1 MDAVMN
7 LLRAVL
13 AFGVLVVMF
22 AAEPAHSAPRA
33 RTDQVR
39 VDYVAPK
46 DAKFQTIY
54 QTLKD
59 ARSLEA
65 MRQFLSPLRLPRRLT
80 LRIRGCD
87 GEVNA
92 FYDDNV
98 VTVCYEYL
106 DYIEKSAPKET
117 TKAGITPKDVL
128 VGATV
133 DVFLHEVGHAVFDML
148 EVPVLGRE
156 EDAADFFSAY
166 IILQLPPETAHRLIS
181 GIAYLYAQDVKKSGD
196 QTLADAQKAAASD
209 PKAAAQDAA
218 RRKNALIKSFADE
231 HGLPGQ
237 RYFNLLCVAY
247 GSNPKVFADAIT
259 VGQLT
264 KDRAEGCEDEY
275 NQIEFAFQTL
285 IGPSIDEKLLK
296 KVKAKKWIEF

>member
-1 MDAVMN
+1 MRHLGAA
-7 LLRAVL
+7 LAFAVL
-13 AFGVLVVMF
+13 ALMIAG
-22 AAEPAHSAPRA
+22 EPAQSAPRG

-39 VDYVAPK
+39 GDYVVPE

-65 MRQFLSPLRLPRRLT
+65 LRQFLSPLRLPRRLT
-80 LRIRGCD
+80 LRIRECD

-92 FYDDNV
+92 FYEDNV

-106 DYIEKSAPKET
+106 DYILKSAPKET
-117 TKAGITPKDVL
+117 TKDGITPKEVL
-128 VGATV
+128 VGSTV
-133 DVFLHEVGHAVFDML
+133 DVFLHEVGHAMFDML

-166 IILQLPPETAHRLIS
+166 IILQAAPENAHRLIS
-181 GIAYLYAQDVKKSGD
+181 GIAYLYAQDVKKAGD
-196 QTLADAQKAAASD
+196 QTLADAQKVVAKD
-209 PKAAAQDAA
+209 PKAAAQDVA

-231 HGLPGQ
+231 HGLPAQ

-275 NQIEFAFQTL
+275 NQIEFAFDTL
-285 IGPSIDEKLLK
+285 IGPSIDKKLLK
-296 KVKAKKWIEF
+296 KVRAKTWLAF